1 MSRPPSPPSRS
12 PTQTAPSR
20 SPTQTAPSLY
30 DELSDKLRK
39 DPRLTKKGGPR
50 VDLSL
55 LLFNARDE
63 LRALWDAAEQDVAAA
78 TRDGRTSSL
87 EPAVEALR
95 PLFASRPAPRRG

>member
-1 MSRPPSPPSRS
+1 M
-12 PTQTAPSR
+12 APSR
-20 SPTQTAPSLY
+20 SPTQPAPSLF

-55 LLFNARDE
+55 LLFNARDD
-63 LRALWDAAEQDVAAA
+63 LKALWDAAEHDVAAA
-78 TRDGRTSSL
+78 KQAGRTSAL

-95 PLFASRPAPRRG
+95 PLFGSRPAPRRG

>member
-1 MSRPPSPPSRS
+1 MSPPSPPSRS
-12 PTQTAPSR
+12 PA
-20 SPTQTAPSLY
+20 PTQPAPSLF

-55 LLFNARDE
+55 LLFNARDDV
-63 LRALWDAAEQDVAAA
+63 RALWDAAEHDVAAA
-78 TRDGRTSSL
+78 KQAGRTSAL

-95 PLFASRPAPRRG
+95 PLFGSRPAPRRG